1 MKKCIWLVML
11 FVLTLALA
19 TGCGSN
25 SQEPDTQTTQPEGN
39 AQNETTQG
47 LPDRITITTATSGG
61 SFYAQGIALAQVW
74 AENLKINC
82 SSQGSNGSAENVDI
96 LARGEAQVAFMQ
108 NDVAMYA
115 YNGQK
120 DFATRKLEDLRV
132 MAPLGLTH
140 YHILVD
146 SGSGINK
153 IEDLRGKRVGI
164 GRPNSGQASSSLAI
178 LGSFGIDPEKDIKAE
193 WIGSQECA
201 DALRDRKIDAAII
214 VGAAPVGSVT
224 DLLIS
229 TKHVKLL
236 EITPEEADQI
246 NKAEPWIFP
255 QITPANTYPNQD
267 KDMGLVCHLPFLVTR
282 ASLLD
287 EDTVYTLLKTMY
299 DNVDKLG
306 QAHAGFKDP
315 AFQDFS
321 LLEKIPAPLHDGAK
335 KYFTEKGLLK

>member
-1 MKKCIWLVML
+1 M
-11 FVLTLALA
+11 
-19 TGCGSN
+19 
-25 SQEPDTQTTQPEGN
+25 
-39 AQNETTQG
+39 
-47 LPDRITITTATSGG
+47 PDRITITTATSGG

-74 AENLKINC
+74 IESLGINS

-115 YNGQK
+115 YRGQK
-120 DFATRKLEDLRV
+120 AFETRKLEDLRV

-146 SGSGINK
+146 SNSNIIK

-178 LGSFGIDPEKDIKAE
+178 LGSFGIDVEKDIKAE
-193 WIGSQECA
+193 WIGAQECA
-201 DALRDRKIDAAII
+201 DALRDRKVDAAII

-224 DLLIS
+224 DLLMS

-236 EITPEEADQI
+236 EISEAEAARI
-246 NKAEPWIFP
+246 NTAEPWIFP
-255 QITPANTYPNQD
+255 MKIKPNLYPNQD
-267 KDMGLVCHLPFLVTR
+267 REFGLVCHLPFLVTR

-287 EDTVYTLLKTMY
+287 EYTVYKLLEAMY
-299 DNVDKLG
+299 ANVEKLG

-315 AFQDFS
+315 AFQDSS

-335 KYFTEKGLLK
+335 KYFTEKGLLKL